1 MDPYNPYSPY
11 NNEEGMNFEAVLF
24 NKFQGN
30 FLEFLLVIWKVY
42 CSCPYSSGVA
52 HFSKCCST
60 GSYNFFGMDSKTT
73 KFGTV

>member
-1 MDPYNPYSPY
+1 MDPHSLY
-11 NNEEGMNFEAVLF
+11 NNEGTDFEAALLPG
-24 NKFQGN
+24 FQGN

-52 HFSKCCST
+52 HFSKCCSA
-60 GSYNFFGMDSKTT
+60 GSYRPYNFFGMDSKTT